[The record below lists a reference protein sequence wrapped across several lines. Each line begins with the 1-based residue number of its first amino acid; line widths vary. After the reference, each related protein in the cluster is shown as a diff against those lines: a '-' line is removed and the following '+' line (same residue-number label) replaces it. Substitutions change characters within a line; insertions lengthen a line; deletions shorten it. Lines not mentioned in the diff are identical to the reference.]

1 MSLSWMAALIGHKI
15 VMVVVHRA
23 LALELVGDGMR
34 KMFGHSFLYL
44 LGFG

>member
-1 MSLSWMAALIGHKI
+1 MAALVGHKI
-15 VMVVVHRA
+15 VMVVEHRA

-34 KMFGHSFLYL
+34 KK